1 MTTIE
6 TPSVIRH
13 LWKSVLALGV
23 LTLVLGAAVLI
34 WPGDSIVVA
43 SVVFGVY
50 LLVSGIAQAIAAFT
64 VGMSPGSRVL
74 FFISGALSVVLGYFA
89 FRDFHNGAAV
99 WMLAIWIGVGFIFQ
113 GVTATALAIDV
124 PALPARGWYIFV
136 GILTVIAGVVTIV
149 WPISSIVALA
159 IVAGAWLVVVGITE
173 VVWALSARRTV
184 KKGERRIEESLA
196 PSAAADSPRC
206 AEAQWR
212 VSARRTM
219 ARKALYANPISA
231 ERQDMTTPRAK
242 GIGRI
247 PQLISHRLLRNNQVH
262 HPAVLE
268 EANRRSGTIQLRQ

>member
-89 FRDFHNGAAV
+89 FRDFNNGAAV
-99 WMLAIWIGVGFIFQ
+99 WMLAIMDRRWIHIPRCHGDRIG
-113 GVTATALAIDV
+113 D
-124 PALPARGWYIFV
+124 RC
-136 GILTVIAGVVTIV
+136 
-149 WPISSIVALA
+149 SSIACARLVHLCRDPDCDRRRGDDRLA
-159 IVAGAWLVVVGITE
+159 DQLHRGARD
-173 VVWALSARRTV
+173 RRRGHGSSSWGSQ
-184 KKGERRIEESLA
+184 KLCR
-196 PSAAADSPRC
+196 
-206 AEAQWR
+206 
-212 VSARRTM
+212 
-219 ARKALYANPISA
+219 
-231 ERQDMTTPRAK
+231 
-242 GIGRI
+242 
-247 PQLISHRLLRNNQVH
+247 H
-262 HPAVLE
+262 
-268 EANRRSGTIQLRQ
+268 